1 MTSSPE
7 PAGRWFIKRCN
18 GAEPG
23 ELLDEAQAEAA
34 LERAAD
40 KGFEIVGSLVGG
52 SASWRNHAQDL
63 TFSLTE
69 VTESDAKDRQ
79 RTWGP

>member
-1 MTSSPE
+1 MTTSPE
-7 PAGRWFIKRCN
+7 PAGRWFIQRCN

-23 ELLDEAQAEAA
+23 ELLDEAHAKAA
-34 LERAAD
+34 LKRAAD
-40 KGFEIVGSLVGG
+40 KGFEIVGSLLGG
-52 SASWRNHAQDL
+52 SASWRNHSLDL

-69 VTESDAKDRQ
+69 VTEADTKDRQ

>member
-23 ELLDEAQAEAA
+23 ELLDEALAEAA
-34 LERAAD
+34 LKRAAD
-40 KGFEIVGSLVGG
+40 KGFEIFGSLADG

-79 RTWGP
+79 RSWGP